1 MVRTT
6 TITTTMSQV
15 IPLISIHMKN
25 LRLTLRTKKIHLNHQ
40 SLLHK
45 TLTIITNNI
54 MEKSGFSPGFFK
66 TMIET
71 SEPSVLVLKTTLI
84 NLIYLVRHSSF
95 FIFEYTRK
103 EPFGSFLYHY
113 FAKAPIGS
121 HGARTIGSAS

>member
-1 MVRTT
+1 MVRII
-6 TITTTMSQV
+6 TITTTMNQV
-15 IPLISIHMKN
+15 IQLKNPLLKN
-25 LRLTLRTKKIHLNHQ
+25 LLQALLAKKIHLSQ
-40 SLLHK
+40 LRLLHK

-54 MEKSGFSPGFFK
+54 VEKSGFSPGFFK